1 VKAVHA
7 LFFFSGMTSLIYE
20 VIWVR
25 LLTLTFGAAA
35 FAVASVL
42 LAYMGGLCAGSWWL
56 GRRADAIKNKLL
68 IYAALEVFIGLYAL
82 ILPWVLHHTGSLYV
96 LIFQYFEPG
105 FYTMSIIRLLCSTLV
120 LGIPTFC
127 MGGTLPLLAAGIQE
141 KSSDQASRQVATL
154 YSINTFGAVFGCLL
168 AGYVFIPQ
176 LGLNGTT
183 WLASFCNISIFVL
196 VVMWQRKI
204 GITVAPESPT
214 KTRPIIE
221 SAPLPREIRFVVFS
235 CLAISGLCSMAYQ
248 TIWTRLISMVIG
260 TTVYAFTVIL
270 AAFLLGI
277 VLGSLLYRGW
287 FTRHSLLALAWT
299 QLTVG
304 LFVLFSMPF
313 FDELPFLFLKIFAET
328 RENWFLYQSAR
339 MLFVLAIMI
348 IPTTCFGLSFPLV
361 VGICSHRAEGTG
373 RTVGNIYAVNT
384 VGAIIGS
391 FIGGFVLI
399 PFLGLQKSLMILSLI
414 NALAGFV
421 LLSMHPTMRLKPRLI
436 NIVAAML
443 GLFLSVLLLR
453 PWNLHYLNSAPYVY
467 ASDYNNT
474 SSVENLKKI
483 LNSYELRFFKEDA
496 TATVSV
502 FNISGTLSLA
512 IDGKTDAST
521 GGNADMSTQIL
532 LAHLPALLAPKADQ
546 ALLVGLGSGVSLGSL
561 LKYPVSH
568 VDVLEISEAVVE
580 ASDYFHEFNYEPLKD
595 PRVNTIIGDGRH
607 HLLRT
612 KKSYDVIISQ
622 PSNPWISG
630 VSNLFT
636 TEYYR
641 LMSERLAP
649 NGVVCQ
655 WIPSYHMTEEM
666 LAVILKSFH
675 GVFPYVTLWTSS
687 VPGDLFAIGSNTPIQ
702 VKFPDYLQHL
712 DRPGIREDL
721 ARIQMD
727 NPLLL
732 AKTFKYGQEQI
743 GSFVQEFGR
752 NLPENSDAF
761 PIVEF
766 MTPRF
771 LWTQKAAQNLHH
783 SDQLVGKLSSL
794 LAYIHFE
801 KETNRRHFT
810 EKAMQIMNQ

>member
-1 VKAVHA
+1 MKAIHA

-68 IYAALEVFIGLYAL
+68 IYAALEIFIGLYAL
-82 ILPWVLHHTGSLYV
+82 ILPWVLNHTGSLYV
-96 LIFQYFEPG
+96 LIFQHYEPG
-105 FYTMSIIRLLCSTLV
+105 FYAMSIIRLLCSTLV

-127 MGGTLPLLAAGIQE
+127 MGGTLPLLAAGIQDNA
-141 KSSDQASRQVATL
+141 SGHASRQVASL
-154 YSINTFGAVFGCLL
+154 YSINTLGAVFGCLL

-183 WLASFCNISIFVL
+183 WFASFCNVSIFVL
-196 VVMWQRKI
+196 VVGWQKKFGLTPVTPSAKPAKI
-204 GITVAPESPT
+204 NETV
-214 KTRPIIE
+214 
-221 SAPLPREIRFVVFS
+221 PLPREIRLVVFS

-277 VLGSLLYRGW
+277 VLGSWLYRGW
-287 FTRHSLLALAWT
+287 FARNSLLALAWA

-304 LFVLFSMPF
+304 LFVLFSMPY
-313 FDELPFLFLKIFAET
+313 FDELPFLFLKLFAET
-328 RENWFLYQSAR
+328 RENWILYQTAR

-361 VGICSHRAEGTG
+361 VGICSHREEGTG

-399 PFLGLQKSLMILSLI
+399 PFLGLQKSLMILCLI
-414 NALAGFV
+414 NTLAGFV
-421 LLSMHPTMRLKPRLI
+421 LLSLHPALQLRPRI
-436 NIVAAML
+436 IHIVTAML
-443 GLFLSVLLLR
+443 GLFLSVFLLR

-467 ASDYNNT
+467 ATDYNST
-474 SSVENLKKI
+474 SSVANLKKI

-532 LAHLPALLAPKADQ
+532 LAHLPALLAPRTDE

-568 VDVLEISEAVVE
+568 VDVLEISQAVVE
-580 ASDYFHEFNYEPLKD
+580 ASDHFQDYNSAPLQD
-595 PRVNTIIGDGRH
+595 PRVNMIVGDGRH

-622 PSNPWISG
+622 PSNPWITG

-641 LMSERLAP
+641 LMSGRLSP
-649 NGVVCQ
+649 DGVVCQ

-687 VPGDLFAIGSNTPIQ
+687 VPGDLFAIGSNAPIQ
-702 VKFPDYLQHL
+702 VRFPAYLQNL
-712 DRPGIREDL
+712 ERPAIRQDL

-732 AKTFKYGQEQI
+732 AKTFKYGQEQF
-743 GSFVQEFGR
+743 GAFVQEFGK
-752 NLPENSDAF
+752 NLPDNSDTF

-771 LWTQKAAQNLHH
+771 LWKQKAAHNLHR
-783 SDQLVGKLSSL
+783 SEQLKGNLSTL
-794 LAYIHFE
+794 LAYIRFE
-801 KETNRRHFT
+801 KDTNREHFT
-810 EKAMQIMNQ
+810 EGAMQIMSQ